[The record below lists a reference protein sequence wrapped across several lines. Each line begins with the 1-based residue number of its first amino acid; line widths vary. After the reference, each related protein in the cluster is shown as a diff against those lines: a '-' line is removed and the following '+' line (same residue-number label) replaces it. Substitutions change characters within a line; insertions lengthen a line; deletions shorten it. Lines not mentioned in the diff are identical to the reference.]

1 MGITE
6 TELIE
11 YNIGLLLYSD
21 KKSLAQY
28 WHYYSPCV
36 SCHLSQRTIYTL
48 SCRFRYQVGAAV
60 DIYWDVSS
68 SMFDSSNTS
77 SNIHT
82 DTAQVT
88 PSTPGKHNSTQL
100 NTQLSNT
107 ECPFL
112 SRLVIGQYSRRIILY
127 SRGEAS
133 STCMY
138 AYNRVCLIP
147 WLTLDSRRVT
157 WFDSFMVR
165 CIRKG
170 KPISVWYWWWRISVN
185 GDFRYFLHSI
195 STWKM
200 YQYC

>member
-1 MGITE
+1 
-6 TELIE
+6 
-11 YNIGLLLYSD
+11 
-21 KKSLAQY
+21 
-28 WHYYSPCV
+28 
-36 SCHLSQRTIYTL
+36 
-48 SCRFRYQVGAAV
+48 
-60 DIYWDVSS
+60 
-68 SMFDSSNTS
+68 MFDSSNTS

-138 AYNRVCLIP
+138 AYNRVCMIP

-157 WFDSFMVR
+157 RFDSFMVR

-185 GDFRYFLHSI
+185 GAFRYFLHSI

-200 YQYC
+200 YIVKMVRLQIWWGWDRRPLTTPSFWENKHLNAKPPLLKHNTCVHLPHLNLQSR